1 MLLLITPIL
10 AASVIVFFEFRN
22 LSTIYNKISVIEII
36 DDINLT
42 ILELRRY
49 EKNILLF
56 NEEQNIRLFHEYV
69 AALRKSIQ
77 RMESEIVSD
86 ISKVR
91 YRTLQENIDHY
102 DKHVAT
108 LIACVKEE
116 QRIIEAI
123 RPLGRAIEDIPD
135 AKLALDLRR
144 YEKNYIIYK
153 EAAAVHNVYSLSK
166 KIVARHPELNGTVA
180 SYLDAFRKMV
190 GNEEAKATSSE
201 RIRHSGKDE

>member
-1 MLLLITPIL
+1 MRLHLWHRIMLLLITPVL
-10 AASVIVFFEFRN
+10 AASVIVFFEFQN

-56 NEEQNIRLFHEYV
+56 NEEQNIRLFPRT
-69 AALRKSIQ
+69 LCSPQKGIK
-77 RMESEIVSD
+77 RMESEIMSD
-86 ISKVR
+86 ISKLQ

-108 LIACVKEE
+108 LIACVKED

-123 RPLGRAIEDIPD
+123 RPLGRAIEDAADI
-135 AKLALDLRR
+135 KLALDLRR

-153 EAAAVHNVYSLSK
+153 EAAAVHNVYSLS
-166 KIVARHPELNGTVA
+166 R
-180 SYLDAFRKMV
+180 R
-190 GNEEAKATSSE
+190 SSH
-201 RIRHSGKDE
+201 RIPR